1 MPKVGSKTSK
11 MKQAKQPVSCGND
24 DDADDDDDYDDD
36 VNDASLAF
44 EGGDDNYDDDD
55 DGGAGADGNGGP
67 RKSKSKG
74 AIRSVGRSIGTAAAA
89 AAASAAVSQAQ
100 AACAAAAAATS
111 AAAATA
117 AASAAAAAARSPTSV
132 ILGRAPARQAN
143 KELQD
148 PAGRSAAAKEIQ
160 PRPAAADMVPRDS
173 AAEAKQQL
181 SPIAAADARGFGARV
196 WSEARTLLL
205 LAYPQTISGLTNFV
219 PRLLSLVAVG
229 HLENGAVLIGAAGIG
244 SMYSNFAHL
253 MMIKATAYG
262 ATPLFSQAFGA
273 GNHRRLGLVLMRV
286 LLLHALMSVCLSLPL
301 TYLAGP
307 LLATAG
313 LPEAVAAHVQTFVW
327 IRLAGVPGMFVANDV
342 QAFLNAQRCVR
353 LPMLVN
359 LVGSVFQAVL
369 LFPLTAAIGFVGA
382 PWAMTM
388 VELLQGVLLCAAS
401 PWLLSR
407 HRLRSWPAWWRER
420 REACR
425 GWTEI
430 VSKGAPA
437 AVMVVSEW
445 FGWECTLFVAS
456 GLCPRTTD
464 SCPAVDAIP
473 ICTTIFVCQF
483 VIAFGVCLA
492 MGNRVGNLL
501 GEGRPADARFC
512 ARTAWGMA
520 AGVQLVSATLIL
532 SFRRPIAS
540 FFVEDGEVLTHVSEL
555 MPITTAYSMLAT
567 MVSGFSH
574 QLQFGLGANLQVPA
588 AINFTCFFGIG
599 VPLGAVFA
607 YQAGLGVRG
616 LWAGLILAMLLIIVG
631 QYVHLYRT
639 VDWQAASQR
648 ARERAAKDATG
659 ADENEGRGLAAA
671 DAALPT
677 GLPADWQST
686 KKKAVEPLDD
696 IL

>member
-1 MPKVGSKTSK
+1 MPKVGSKDSK
-11 MKQAKQPVSCGND
+11 MKQAKQPVSYGND
-24 DDADDDDDYDDD
+24 DDAEDDDDYNDD
-36 VNDASLAF
+36 VHDASLAF
-44 EGGDDNYDDDD
+44 EGGEDNYDDD
-55 DGGAGADGNGGP
+55 DGGAGAGGNGGP

-89 AAASAAVSQAQ
+89 AAASAAVSASQAQ
-100 AACAAAAAATS
+100 AACAAAAATS

-148 PAGRSAAAKEIQ
+148 PAGRSAAATETQ
-160 PRPAAADMVPRDS
+160 PRPAAADMVPRGS
-173 AAEAKQQL
+173 AAEAKQHL
-181 SPIAAADARGFGARV
+181 SPIGARV
-196 WSEARTLLL
+196 WSEAGTLSL

-219 PRLLSLVAVG
+219 PRLLALVAVG

-244 SMYSNFAHL
+244 GMYSNFAHL

-327 IRLAGVPGMFVANDV
+327 IRLVGAPGMFVANDV

-359 LVGSVFQAVL
+359 LVGSLFQAVL

-388 VELLQGVLLCAAS
+388 VELLQGGLLCAAS
-401 PWLLSR
+401 PWLLGR
-407 HRLRSWPAWWRER
+407 QRLRSWPAWWRER

-425 GWTEI
+425 GWAEI
-430 VSKGAPA
+430 VNKGAPA

-473 ICTTIFVCQF
+473 ICTTVFVCQF
-483 VIAFGVCLA
+483 IIAFGVCLA

-540 FFVEDGEVLTHVSEL
+540 FFVEDGEVLAHVSEL

-567 MVSGFSH
+567 MASGLSH

-599 VPLGAVFA
+599 VPLGAVLA

-616 LWAGLILAMLLIIVG
+616 LWAGLILAMLLIIIG

-677 GLPADWQST
+677 GLPADWRST
-686 KKKAVEPLDD
+686 KEKAVEPLDD
-696 IL
+696 VL

>member
-1 MPKVGSKTSK
+1 M
-11 MKQAKQPVSCGND
+11 
-24 DDADDDDDYDDD
+24 
-36 VNDASLAF
+36 
-44 EGGDDNYDDDD
+44 
-55 DGGAGADGNGGP
+55 
-67 RKSKSKG
+67 
-74 AIRSVGRSIGTAAAA
+74 
-89 AAASAAVSQAQ
+89 
-100 AACAAAAAATS
+100 
-111 AAAATA
+111 
-117 AASAAAAAARSPTSV
+117 

-148 PAGRSAAAKEIQ
+148 PTATETQ
-160 PRPAAADMVPRDS
+160 PRPAAADMVPRGS

-181 SPIAAADARGFGARV
+181 SPIGAADARGLGARV
-196 WSEARTLLL
+196 WSEAGTLSL

-219 PRLLSLVAVG
+219 PRLLALVAVG

-244 SMYSNFAHL
+244 GMYSNFAHL

-327 IRLAGVPGMFVANDV
+327 IRLVGVPGMFVANDV

-359 LVGSVFQAVL
+359 LVGSLFQAVL

-388 VELLQGVLLCAAS
+388 VELLQGGLLCAAS
-401 PWLLSR
+401 PWLLGR

-425 GWTEI
+425 GWAEI

-473 ICTTIFVCQF
+473 ICTTVFVCQF
-483 VIAFGVCLA
+483 IIAFGVCLA

-567 MVSGFSH
+567 MASGLSH

-677 GLPADWQST
+677 GLPAVWRST
-686 KKKAVEPLDD
+686 KEKADEPLDD